1 MQLAS
6 ILERAE
12 QLYPERIAVRDG
24 ALTLTYRQVANR
36 ARSLAGWLETRSV
49 TSGTRVA
56 ALELN
61 TAAYLEAYFAC
72 ARLGA
77 VLVPLNFRLSAE
89 ELTFILADSGAVVLL
104 ASPELSESVHGLARL
119 GALPEHLL
127 WLGTPPASGHSVELG
142 GTSYAEALAT
152 PPQPGRA
159 PDLPADALAHLYY
172 TSGTTGRPKGVMLT
186 HGNVWTHALATVA
199 ELGLSDADTWAH
211 IAPMFHL
218 ADAWATF
225 AITWVGGRHVMV
237 PRFEEEAVFRA
248 IEVERT
254 TLSNLIPTML
264 NRLVR
269 HPSAETRDYS
279 SLRRI
284 LSGGAPIA
292 PEVVREIMRVMRCEY
307 VQTYGMTETS
317 PYLTFSLLKEHL
329 KALPP
334 EEQFRFRAKTGRPC
348 IAVELEV
355 IGDDGRPVPHDGK
368 SVGEIRARGAT
379 VTPGYWNRP
388 DETAK
393 AFVDGWLCTGD
404 LATIDAEG
412 YLDIVDRKKDMII
425 SGGEKVFSTEVEH
438 VLYSH
443 PAVLEAA
450 VFGLPDV
457 TWGESV
463 TAAIVLR
470 QGTSA
475 TAHDLIAFCR
485 TKLTHY
491 KCPRA
496 VHFLAELPKTGTAK
510 IQKRALRERFAGG

>member
-12 QLYPERIAVRDG
+12 QLYPERVAVRDG
-24 ALTLTYRQVANR
+24 ALTLTYRDVGQRSR
-36 ARSLAGWLETRSV
+36 ALAAWLETRSV

-89 ELTFILADSGAVVLL
+89 ELAFILADSGASVLL
-104 ASPELSESVHGLARL
+104 ASPEFAPEVAALERQ
-119 GALPEHLL
+119 GALPPTLL
-127 WLGTPPASGHSVELG
+127 WLGEPPAGSGPTQVGS
-142 GTSYAEALAT
+142 SYAAALAT
-152 PPQPGRA
+152 PPLAGHA
-159 PDLPADALAHLYY
+159 PELPADALAHLYY

-199 ELGLSDADTWAH
+199 DLGLSDADTWAH

-237 PRFEEEAVFRA
+237 ARFEEEAVFRA

-269 HPSAETRDYS
+269 HASAEQRDYS

-329 KALPP
+329 KLLPP
-334 EEQFRFRAKTGRPC
+334 EEQFRYRAKTGRPSL
-348 IAVELEV
+348 AVELAV
-355 IGDDGRPVPHDGK
+355 IGDDGRPVPADGRT
-368 SVGEIRARGAT
+368 VGEIRARGAT

-404 LATIDAEG
+404 LATLDSEG

-425 SGGEKVFSTEVEH
+425 TGGEKVFSTEVEH

-450 VFGLPDV
+450 VFGLPDP

-470 QGTSA
+470 TNASA
-475 TAHDLIAFCR
+475 TPHDLITFCR
-485 TKLTHY
+485 SKLTHY
-491 KCPRA
+491 KCPRTI
-496 VHFLAELPKTGTAK
+496 HFLPDLPKTGTAK
-510 IQKRALRERFAGG
+510 IQKRTLRERFTAR

>member
-6 ILERAE
+6 MLERAE
-12 QLYPERIAVRDG
+12 ALYPDRVAVRDG
-24 ALTLTYRQVANR
+24 ELTLTYAEVGRRV
-36 ARSLAGWLETRSV
+36 RSLAAWLEARGV
-49 TSGTRVA
+49 GPAVRVA

-77 VLVPLNFRLSAE
+77 VLCPLNFRLSAD
-89 ELTFILADSGAVVLL
+89 ELAFIVEDAGATVLL
-104 ASPELSESVHGLARL
+104 ASSEFVDTVAALSKL
-119 GALPEHLL
+119 GALPPTLL
-127 WLGTPPASGHSVELG
+127 WLGDAPDDPLHAALAGAGYSDALGHPPA
-142 GTSYAEALAT
+142 T
-152 PPQPGRA
+152 GRA
-159 PDLPADALAHLYY
+159 PDFPADHLAHLYY

-269 HPSAETRDYS
+269 HASAESRDYS

-292 PEVVREIMRVMRCEY
+292 PEIVREIMRVMRCEY

-329 KALPP
+329 KRLPP
-334 EEQFRFRAKTGRPC
+334 DEQFRFRAKTGRAC

-355 IGDDGRPVPHDGK
+355 IGDDGRPVSRDGK

-450 VFGLPDV
+450 VFGLPDP
-457 TWGESV
+457 TWGELV

-470 QGTSA
+470 ANASA
-475 TAHDLIAFCR
+475 TEHDLIAFCR

-510 IQKRALRERFAGG
+510 IRKLALRERFAAR

>member
-6 ILERAE
+6 MLERAE
-12 QLYPERIAVRDG
+12 ALYPDRVAVRDG
-24 ALTLTYRQVANR
+24 ELTLTYAEVGRRV
-36 ARSLAGWLETRSV
+36 RSLAAWLEAGRPAV
-49 TSGTRVA
+49 RVA
-56 ALELN
+56 AVELN
-61 TAAYLEAYFAC
+61 CRYLEAYFAC

-77 VLVPLNFRLSAE
+77 VLCPLNFRLSAD
-89 ELTFILADSGAVVLL
+89 ELAFIVEDAGATVLL
-104 ASPELSESVHGLARL
+104 ASSEFVDTVAALSKL
-119 GALPEHLL
+119 GALPPTLL
-127 WLGTPPASGHSVELG
+127 WLGDAPDDPLHAALAGAGYSDALGHPPA
-142 GTSYAEALAT
+142 T
-152 PPQPGRA
+152 GRA
-159 PDLPADALAHLYY
+159 PDFPADHLAHLYY

-225 AITWVGGRHVMV
+225 AITWVGGRHVLV

-269 HPSAETRDYS
+269 HASAESRDYS

-292 PEVVREIMRVMRCEY
+292 PEIVREIMRVMRCEY

-329 KALPP
+329 KRLPP
-334 EEQFRFRAKTGRPC
+334 DEQFRFRAKTGRAC

-355 IGDDGRPVPHDGK
+355 IGDDGLPVPRDGK

-412 YLDIVDRKKDMII
+412 YFYIVDRKKDMII
-425 SGGEKVFSTEVEH
+425 SGGENVFSTEVEH

-443 PAVLEAA
+443 PAVSNR
-450 VFGLPDV
+450 VFGLPDP
-457 TWGESV
+457 TWGELV

-470 QGTSA
+470 ANASA
-475 TAHDLIAFCR
+475 TEHDLIAFCR

-510 IQKRALRERFAGG
+510 IRKLALRERFAAR

>member
-6 ILERAE
+6 MLERAE
-12 QLYPERIAVRDG
+12 QLYPERVAVRDG
-24 ALTLTYRQVANR
+24 ALTLTYRVVGQR
-36 ARSLAGWLETRSV
+36 ARALAGWLKTRSV

-56 ALELN
+56 ALDLN

-89 ELTFILADSGAVVLL
+89 ELAFILADSGATVLL
-104 ASPELSESVHGLARL
+104 ASPELADPVAALARQ
-119 GALPEHLL
+119 GALPPTLL
-127 WLGTPPASGHSVELG
+127 WLGAAPAGAPVG
-142 GTSYAEALAT
+142 VAYADALAHA
-152 PPQPGRA
+152 PLEGRA
-159 PDLPADALAHLYY
+159 PDLPTDALAHLYY

-186 HGNVWTHALATVA
+186 HGNVWTHALATVG

-237 PRFEEEAVFRA
+237 ARFEEEAVFHA

-269 HPSAETRDYS
+269 HESAERRDYS

-329 KALPP
+329 KRLPP
-334 EEQFRFRAKTGRPC
+334 EEQFRYRAKTGRPFL
-348 IAVELEV
+348 AVELAV
-355 IGDDGRPVPHDGK
+355 IGDDGRPVPPDGRT
-368 SVGEIRARGAT
+368 VGEIRARGAT
-379 VTPGYWNRP
+379 VTPGYWQRP
-388 DETAK
+388 NETAK
-393 AFVDGWLCTGD
+393 AFVDGWLLTGD
-404 LATIDAEG
+404 LATLDSEG
-412 YLDIVDRKKDMII
+412 YLDIVDRKQDMII
-425 SGGEKVFSTEVEH
+425 TGGEKVFSTEVEH

-443 PAVLEAA
+443 SAVLEAA
-450 VFGLPDV
+450 VFGLPDPI
-457 TWGESV
+457 WGESV

-470 QGTSA
+470 PHTTA
-475 TAHDLIAFCR
+475 TPADLIAFCR

-496 VHFLAELPKTGTAK
+496 VHLLPELPKTGTAK
-510 IQKRALRERFAGG
+510 IQKRALRERFRQQA